1 MSAFEDEL
9 HWELSWLVRAEVPDR
24 AVRLTVRD
32 LLVAR
37 MERGRLGARQ
47 VSENVQMA
55 VRVACRLVEELDA
68 PEELV
73 ETVSRAA
80 LEAVRGHGG
89 ASARWLDEAMGAAD
103 AVLDDL
109 ARQHWQDTNE
119 TTWHWLARR
128 WPGG

>member
-9 HWELSWLVRAEVPDR
+9 HWELSWLVRAEVPAR

-47 VSENVQMA
+47 VSENVQTT
-55 VRVACRLVEELDA
+55 VRVAWRLVEELDA
-68 PEELV
+68 PEDLV
-73 ETVSRAA
+73 ETVCRAA

-89 ASARWLDEAMGAAD
+89 DSARWITQAMAAADVVLDELTRRHGDDPTGA
-103 AVLDDL
+103 
-109 ARQHWQDTNE
+109 
-119 TTWHWLARR
+119 WLAQWRR
-128 WPGG
+128 D

>member
-9 HWELSWLVRAEVPDR
+9 HWELSWLVRAEVPAR

-47 VSENVQMA
+47 VSENVQTT
-55 VRVACRLVEELDA
+55 VRVAWRLVEELHA
-68 PEELV
+68 PEDLV
-73 ETVSRAA
+73 ETVCRAA

-89 ASARWLDEAMGAAD
+89 DSARWITQAMGAASV
-103 AVLDDL
+103 VLDELTRRHGDDP
-109 ARQHWQDTNE
+109 AGV
-119 TTWHWLARR
+119 WLAQWRR
-128 WPGG
+128 D

>member
-47 VSENVQMA
+47 VSENVQTT
-55 VRVACRLVEELDA
+55 VRVAWRLVEELDA
-68 PEELV
+68 PEDLV
-73 ETVSRAA
+73 ETVYRAA

-89 ASARWLDEAMGAAD
+89 DSARWITQAMAAAAVVLDELTRRHGDDPTGA
-103 AVLDDL
+103 
-109 ARQHWQDTNE
+109 
-119 TTWHWLARR
+119 WLAQWRR
-128 WPGG
+128 D

>member
-47 VSENVQMA
+47 VSENVQTT
-55 VRVACRLVEELDA
+55 VRVAWPLRDWLCRYA
-68 PEELV
+68 RK
-73 ETVSRAA
+73 SS
-80 LEAVRGHGG
+80 
-89 ASARWLDEAMGAAD
+89 ASALLSVRSRLI
-103 AVLDDL
+103 
-109 ARQHWQDTNE
+109 RKSSRSSRS
-119 TTWHWLARR
+119 RR
-128 WPGG
+128 

>member
-47 VSENVQMA
+47 VSENVQTT
-55 VRVACRLVEELDA
+55 VRVAWRLVEELDA
-68 PEELV
+68 PEDLV
-73 ETVSRAA
+73 ETVYRAA

-89 ASARWLDEAMGAAD
+89 DSARWITQAMAAAAVVLDELTRRHGDDPTGA
-103 AVLDDL
+103 
-109 ARQHWQDTNE
+109 
-119 TTWHWLARR
+119 WLAHWRR
-128 WPGG
+128 D